1 MRTAEVTSTWL
12 ATGARVLWRV
22 IEANGFDADALFRD
36 AGLDPA
42 LLNEPRGRY
51 PSGRASS
58 AWVRAAQSSGVPH
71 LGLEAARHY
80 RLTDFHALGVAFQSS
95 STLLMALERLDRH
108 ESIVNSGLNFSIV
121 RAQGRIDLACDP
133 LGLAGDALRINEDM
147 RAALVVDLC
156 RSGTSGVLDPV
167 EVAFTY
173 PTPLQT
179 EEYARF
185 FRCPVRFSA
194 PVNCIAFA
202 EGDGD
207 RAFTS
212 THPELARINDQL
224 LDRMAKTLRESE
236 VIRGAKA
243 AIIAALPS
251 GTPKDD
257 EIARALLLSA
267 RTFQRK
273 LAEQGTNFTELLGQV
288 RRELAEQY
296 IRDPDIPVTEI
307 SYLLGFSDVSSFSRA
322 FKRWTGSPPAAFR
335 DRAATA

>member
-1 MRTAEVTSTWL
+1 MTSTLL
-12 ATGARVLWRV
+12 ATGARILWRV
-22 IEANGFDADALFRD
+22 IEAHGLDADAIFRD

-51 PSGRASS
+51 PLRRASV
-58 AWVRAAQSSGVPH
+58 AWTKAGQLSGVPH
-71 LGLEAARHY
+71 IGLEAARHY
-80 RLTDFHALGVAFQSS
+80 RLTDFHALGIAFQSS

-108 ESIVNSGLNFSIV
+108 ETIVNSGLDFSIV
-121 RAQGRIDLACDP
+121 HAGSRIDLVCDP
-133 LGLAGDALRINEDM
+133 LGLDGDALRINEDI

-156 RSGTSGVLDPV
+156 RSGAEGVLDPT

-173 PTPLQT
+173 PPPEQT
-179 EEYARF
+179 DEYDRF

-194 PVNCIAFA
+194 SVNRISFA
-202 EGDGD
+202 EADGE
-207 RAFTS
+207 RPFTS
-212 THPELARINDQL
+212 MHPELARMNDQL
-224 LDRMAKTLRESE
+224 LDRMAKSLRESE

-243 AIIAALPS
+243 AIIAGLPS

-257 EIARALLLSA
+257 EIAKALLLSA

-288 RRELAEQY
+288 RRELAEHY
-296 IRDPDIPVTEI
+296 IADPDIPVTEI